1 MLPDPRKRPDP
12 HVHWVQ
18 MSEKYERL
26 LAYLAESD
34 DWVTAGELADR
45 LGVTTRSVRSYV
57 TAVKT
62 AAKPLEVIVSST
74 SGYRLNREAYAA
86 FLADRRSRD
95 SEPGS
100 PRERVHVIIR
110 SLGDSIDGLD
120 VYDLAAGL
128 FVSES
133 TIEADLRKAK
143 LLVEEAGL
151 SLVRRGSTVALS
163 GTELNRRRLLS
174 RLFRDESAQGF
185 LDLENI
191 QREFSSENLAGFK
204 SELIA
209 MLDGNGYFVN
219 EYSINNVLLHIA
231 IAVDRVGKQQSID
244 PADDQPAA
252 DAELDVSPQLD
263 ELIRS
268 HFGASLGARELRY
281 LSVLLTT
288 RVLTP
293 GHGQPAESVASSYLD
308 PDDLAAM
315 RDIVRLASD
324 EYLVDLNDEDFI
336 VRLSLHIRNLVA
348 RAQENSFSRNPMTRS
363 IKGSY
368 PMIYELAVFIA
379 SQIQRREGIVVT
391 EDEIAYI
398 ALHVGSY
405 LERQN
410 LREERVTCAIV
421 CPNYYD
427 MHLMLRQKL
436 EAELGTELQVDVVIT
451 RADVDWPALSSDIVV
466 TTIPVP
472 TMRDNVVLIQP
483 FLTEGDL
490 QAVRRA
496 IAAVRRH
503 RRRMEI
509 KDELLQYFDER
520 LFYRNVEAG
529 SEAELIRMLG
539 GAMVSLGVIDESY
552 VEGAIERERMSSTAF
567 TDTIAV
573 PHAMA
578 MTASRTAIALVV
590 NESPM
595 TWGDNR
601 VNVIA
606 LIAFSASGRKA
617 FQNVFD
623 QLVEVFSEREDM
635 QRIVRGST
643 DFASFIDALVHVM
656 DV

>member
-1 MLPDPRKRPDP
+1 
-12 HVHWVQ
+12 

-74 SGYRLNREAYAA
+74 SGYRLNREAYAT

-520 LFYRNVEAG
+520 LFYRNVEAS

>member
-1 MLPDPRKRPDP
+1 
-12 HVHWVQ
+12 

-26 LAYLAESD
+26 LEYLAESD
-34 DWVTAGELADR
+34 EWMTAGQLADR

-57 TAVKT
+57 TSVKT
-62 AAKPLEVIVSST
+62 AAKPLDVIASST
-74 SGYRLNREAYAA
+74 SGYRLNRDAYAS
-86 FLADRRSRD
+86 FVTERRSRD

-100 PRERVHVIIR
+100 PRERVHFIIR
-110 SLGDSIDGLD
+110 RLGDSPDGLD
-120 VYDLAAGL
+120 VYELAAEL

-133 TIEADLRKAK
+133 TVEADLRKAK
-143 LLVEEAGL
+143 LLIDEAGL
-151 SLVRRGSTVALS
+151 ALARRGSLVTLAGS
-163 GTELNRRRLLS
+163 ELNRRRLLS

-191 QREFSSENLAGFK
+191 QREFSSENLSAFK
-204 SELIA
+204 SDLLE

-231 IAVDRVGKQQSID
+231 IAVDRVGKQLSIE
-244 PADDQPAA
+244 PADDRPVT
-252 DAELDVSPQLD
+252 DVVRDISAQLD
-263 ELIRS
+263 GLIRS
-268 HFGASLGARELRY
+268 HFHATLSARELAY

-293 GHGQPAESVASSYLD
+293 GHDESTESVALNYLD
-308 PDDLAAM
+308 DDDLAAM
-315 RDIVRLASD
+315 RRIVRLASD
-324 EYLVDLNDEDFI
+324 EYLVDLDDEDFI

-348 RAQENSFSRNPMTRS
+348 RAQENSYSRNPMTRS
-363 IKGSY
+363 IKGSF

-379 SQIQRREGIVVT
+379 SQIQRRENIVIND
-391 EDEIAYI
+391 DEIAYI

-427 MHLMLRQKL
+427 MHVMLRKKL
-436 EAELGTELQVDVVIT
+436 EAELGSELQIDVVIT
-451 RADVDWPALSSDIVV
+451 RADVDWAALSSDIVV
-466 TTIPVP
+466 TTISVP
-472 TMRDNVVLIQP
+472 TARDNVVVIQP
-483 FLTEGDL
+483 FLTEGDVE
-490 QAVRRA
+490 AIRRT
-496 IAAVRRH
+496 ISAVRRH

-520 LFYRNVEAG
+520 LFFRELQAPTEA
-529 SEAELIRMLG
+529 AMIRSLG
-539 GAMVSLGVIDESY
+539 DAMVQLGVIDQAY

-578 MTASRTAIALVV
+578 MSASRTAIAIVL
-590 NESPM
+590 NESAM
-595 TWGDNR
+595 TWGENR

-617 FQNVFD
+617 FQTVFD
-623 QLVEVFSEREDM
+623 QLVEVFSDRDDV
-635 QRIVRGST
+635 QRIVRRGT
-643 DFASFIDALVHVM
+643 DFASFIDELVHVM
-656 DV
+656 DT

>member
-74 SGYRLNREAYAA
+74 SGYRLNREAYAT

-520 LFYRNVEAG
+520 LFYRNVEAS

>member
-1 MLPDPRKRPDP
+1 
-12 HVHWVQ
+12 

-26 LAYLAESD
+26 LEFLAESD
-34 DWVTAGELADR
+34 EWVTAGELADR

-57 TAVKT
+57 TGVKN
-62 AAKPLEVIVSST
+62 AARPLEVIASST
-74 SGYRLNREAYAA
+74 SGYRLNREAYAS
-86 FLADRRSRD
+86 FVTGLRSRD
-95 SEPGS
+95 AEPGS
-100 PRERVHVIIR
+100 PRERVHFIIR
-110 SLGDSIDGLD
+110 GLGDALDGLD
-120 VYDLAAGL
+120 VYDLAASL

-133 TIEADLRKAK
+133 TVEADLRKVK

-151 SLVRRGSTVALS
+151 SLVRRGSSVSLS
-163 GTELNRRRLLS
+163 GSELNRRRLLS
-174 RLFRDESAQGF
+174 RIFRDESAQGF

-191 QREFSSENLAGFK
+191 QREFSGDNLGAFK
-204 SELIA
+204 SDLIA
-209 MLDGNGYFVN
+209 MLDEHGYFVN

-231 IAVDRVGKQQSID
+231 IAVDRVAKNQSID
-244 PADDQPAA
+244 QADEHPVSETIRDIAGR
-252 DAELDVSPQLD
+252 LDG
-263 ELIRS
+263 LIRS
-268 HFGASLGARELRY
+268 HFDAALSIRELTY

-293 GHGQPAESVASSYLD
+293 GHDEPTEVVAANYLD
-308 PDDLAAM
+308 RDYLDDM
-315 RDIVRLASD
+315 RRIVRLASD

-348 RAQENSFSRNPMTRS
+348 RAHENSYSRNPMTRS
-363 IKGSY
+363 IKGSF

-379 SQIQRREGIVVT
+379 SQIQRREQIT
-391 EDEIAYI
+391 INDDEIAYI

-427 MHLMLRQKL
+427 MHVVLRSKL
-436 EAELGTELQVDVVIT
+436 EAELGSDLQVDVVIT
-451 RADVDWPALSSDIVV
+451 RADVDWSGLSSDIVV
-466 TTIPVP
+466 TTIQAPAA
-472 TMRDNVVLIQP
+472 RDNVVVIQP
-483 FLTEGDL
+483 FLTESDFE
-490 QAVRRA
+490 AVRRA
-496 IAAVRRH
+496 IATVRRH

-520 LFYRNVEAG
+520 LFWRNLRAPTEAG
-529 SEAELIRMLG
+529 MIRTLG
-539 GAMVSLGVIDESY
+539 DSMVGLGVIDESY

-573 PHAMA
+573 PHAMEMSA
-578 MTASRTAIALVV
+578 TRTAIAIVV

-623 QLVEVFSEREDM
+623 QLVEVFSDRDDV
-635 QRIVRGST
+635 QRIVKRGV
-643 DFASFIDALVHVM
+643 DFPSFIDELVHVI
-656 DV
+656 DT